1 MVNIILQNKGEV
13 SSTRGKT
20 FQTGRLIALL
30 MLLFA
35 FTGVMK
41 AGTEVVIPNS
51 GSYTTG
57 NYSYYPI
64 NTANSYSLTQQ
75 IYTAYEIGYAGDI
88 LSIQFGMNSQEVARY
103 IQVYMKHV
111 DKNNFT
117 GYYDWVEIDEDDLVY
132 DGIFAFN
139 AYDWS
144 KITLDKSFEYN
155 GEDNLMIC
163 VYDYSGY
170 TNGYSYFYGFNN
182 YSYAYR
188 TKYYAKSVAFD
199 LSDLANQYGNYYTYY
214 RSQIKIEFSNPAILV
229 ANVDEVTM
237 GDRPNDAW
245 MRPHTITLT
254 NTGNFDGTITAIT
267 TEEDYFVVETEL
279 PLTVAPGESVDIEL
293 STTTAAAGD
302 VEDIIT
308 IAYNDSEADQTLEI
322 PVFATAYDP
331 VEGDVWENPI
341 DLNVVETGYSQYMEL
356 GTYWTQE
363 PCPYHNVYELP
374 NSDGY
379 EYLNMKDIVL
389 KFTVEEEF
397 RLYYE
402 ENGGTRKI
410 AVYADDFGGLEGPTS
425 DNSICYGDT
434 YIDYFFE
441 AGTYYIVADNSDD
454 TYRSC
459 YISIQQVDAPYSSW
473 IEDENGWYSWDQMTN
488 VENGDIMRIHVGDN
502 STEMQVL
509 VGTQYPPTT
518 VMVDWMPVVP
528 TYNSMQNTNTYT
540 YVPVEGLVHN
550 AVYFAQVKT
559 RNSSGVTSSMI
570 YPFTSFMDQAA
581 NFTVDNDT
589 VWAGDAITFTW
600 DAIRPVFLGY
610 NFYQNGVKLN
620 DEILT
625 TTTYTVENLEYNPY
639 GYEFALTTVYEA
651 GESVP
656 NPIMVYVGGY
666 ATVQGHVYEQDGT
679 TPINNIGV
687 TVAGLDE
694 FGSVVEYTFTTDEAG
709 KYTGTVKCGY
719 NFVASINNEAYS
731 TEVQQIGYLGNGAT
745 VTGIDFVLTETYFPV
760 ATVTAEEQGENVKI
774 DWTMETRSFQNY
786 RVYRTLDTNDGPFT
800 TENTDLIAETTDL
813 TALDETWAEAQD
825 GKLYKYGVSCVYEGN
840 RTSSA
845 PFELSEGFDEGLPDG
860 WLVMDP
866 YNMGYNW
873 MLGSEAGLGYYKGH
887 NGSKDM
893 MISKSYDSG
902 QSVNH
907 ENYLVTPKVSFSE
920 LSEFSFWACAQDE
933 HYPTEYFSV
942 CVSTTGTYVGDFM
955 WVANYT
961 MTAKGQGNW
970 YQYTVDLGEYA
981 GNEGYIA
988 ICHYNWGG
996 QNGFYLDIDDVELSN
1011 PTIQVAG
1018 ESEIVWSEPLGKDMM
1033 VDGIIS
1039 VRVDLNNADESPEG
1053 AKISFV
1059 NVVEYEQE
1067 NYPVADVIITED
1079 MVVEEDNYYYAVVE
1093 YNNFRKGDY
1102 MLQITR
1108 KGYNAVMA
1116 NLGIYEAGEY
1126 AYTMYENIAPVEM
1139 LSVSHT
1145 GWATWNLLPEQGD
1158 RAFVGYYVSCN
1169 GYGSFVY
1176 DNYFQIPS
1184 SWYLVEGSTYSFGV
1198 EVQYTTGGSSYVYTT
1213 FTYEP
1218 CSNYPAA
1225 TNFEISASAE
1235 GNTLTWTNPE
1245 SMPAEVM
1252 VGDIDDNSWDNSWDF
1267 PDWAQKFPAGT
1278 ITSNEITK
1286 ISYFN
1291 NYNSGYVNRMQFFV
1305 YNGGE
1310 DAPENLIYSSDVL
1323 TMPSVTRYIDHEF
1336 DTPLAIDNTQN
1347 LWVVCRKIS
1356 GTYWAACV
1364 KYNTN
1369 LGNNGFYSW
1378 DGGETWGPLSYYMGD
1393 NYCFKLRVYT
1403 PETLYP
1409 TGVAVYSNGQF
1420 YDIAQGESYVDE
1432 GVFGAY
1438 DYSIRVIWPGNN
1450 MSCMVETEYGV
1461 QTTQLYG
1468 GWNWWSTFINQ
1479 KNYDGLGVLEQQLG
1493 ANGIMIKSQEGSVSY
1508 DEESGEWS
1516 GSLTALNN
1524 QSMYKIQMSDEAVVT
1539 MVGQYDNY
1547 EEDTI
1552 TLYNGWT
1559 YIGYTMHWNAN
1570 LDEALANL
1578 EATDGDMIKSQNNGF
1593 AIYDAEGGWFGSLPY
1608 LTSGYGY
1615 MYKSMNEEE
1624 VKFTYTVNDKNVKS
1638 DNEFMA
1644 KHFVANMNA
1653 YANNMTILAV
1663 VELDDVEVAGD
1674 YELAAF
1680 ANGECRGSVKLVYIP
1695 TMGRYVAFLTVAGDE
1710 AADLSFALYN
1720 TVTEEEILECN
1731 TTAVFSANAMFGDK
1745 DNPAVISF
1753 RGNTGVNELSSSM
1766 AVYPNPVQKG
1776 GNVTITLAEETEM
1789 QVEVLNTLGEV
1800 VSAEKYGMSQAV
1812 VTMPEI
1818 PGIYMIR
1825 IVTGNNNTMF
1835 RKVVVE

>member
-1 MVNIILQNKGEV
+1 MISTILQNKGKQ

-41 AGTEVVIPNS
+41 AGTEVEIPNS
-51 GSYTTG
+51 GSYTTS
-57 NYSYYPI
+57 NYSSFPI
-64 NTANSYSLTQQ
+64 NTGNSYSLSQQ
-75 IYTAYEIGYAGDI
+75 IYTADEIGFAGDI
-88 LSIQFGMNSQEVARY
+88 MSIQFGMNNQAVARY
-103 IQVYMKHV
+103 IKVYMKHV
-111 DKNNFT
+111 DKNSFISN
-117 GYYDWVEIDEDDLVY
+117 YDWVAIDEDDLVY

-139 AYDWS
+139 EYDWS

-155 GEDNLMIC
+155 GEDNLLIC

-170 TNGYSYFYGFNN
+170 ANSYSSFYSFNN
-182 YSYAYR
+182 YSYTYR
-188 TKYYAKSVAFD
+188 TKYYSQGSAFD
-199 LSDLANQYGNYYTYY
+199 LSNLASQYGYYSTYY
-214 RSQIKIEFSNPAILV
+214 RSRIILEFTNPAVLV
-229 ANVDEVTM
+229 ANVVEVAM
-237 GDRPNDAW
+237 GERPNGSW
-245 MRPHTITLT
+245 MRPSTFTLT
-254 NTGNFDGTITAIT
+254 NIGNYDGTITAIT
-267 TEEDYFVVETEL
+267 TEEAYFVIENEL
-279 PLTVAPGESVDIEL
+279 PLTVAPGESVEIEL
-293 STTTAAAGD
+293 STTTAVAGD
-302 VEDIIT
+302 VQDILT

-322 PVFATAYDP
+322 PVLATAYDP
-331 VEGDVWENPI
+331 VAGDVWENPI
-341 DLNVVETGYSQYMEL
+341 DLDVVSTGYDQYFQL
-356 GTYWTQE
+356 GTEYTQE

-374 NSDGY
+374 DSNLD
-379 EYLNMKDIVL
+379 MKDVVF
-389 KFTVEEEF
+389 KFTVEEDF

-402 ENGGTRKI
+402 EYGGTNKI
-410 AVYADDFGGLEGPTS
+410 AVYAEDFGGLDGPTPT
-425 DNSICYGDT
+425 NSICSGD
-434 YIDYFFE
+434 YNIDRFFE
-441 AGTYYIVADNSDD
+441 AGTYYIVADDSDD
-454 TYRSC
+454 AYREC
-459 YISIQQVDAPYSSW
+459 YVNIQQVDVPYYSW
-473 IEDENGWYSWDQMTN
+473 IENEYGQSWDYSTN
-488 VENGDIMRIHVGDN
+488 VENGDIMKIYVGDN
-502 STEMQVL
+502 SAEMQVL

-528 TYNSMQNTNTYT
+528 SYFDNNTFQNTYT
-540 YVPVEGLVHN
+540 YIPVEGLVHN

-559 RNSSGVTSSMI
+559 RNSSGVTSSQI

-589 VWAGDAITFTW
+589 VWAGDNVTFTW
-600 DAIRPVFLGY
+600 DAMRPVFLGY
-610 NFYQNGVKLN
+610 NFYMNGEKLN
-620 DEILT
+620 DELLT
-625 TTTYTVENLEYNPY
+625 ATTYTVENLDYNPY

-656 NPIMVYVGGY
+656 DPVMVYVGGY
-666 ATVQGHVYEQDGT
+666 AIVRGHVYEQDGT

-687 TVAGLDE
+687 TVTGIDE
-694 FGSVVEYTFTTDEAG
+694 FGSEVEYTFTTDEEGA
-709 KYTGTVKCGY
+709 YTGTVKCGY
-719 NFVASINNEAYS
+719 NFVAGIDNVAYS
-731 TEVQQIGYLGNGAT
+731 YEEQNIGYLANGWE

-760 ATVTAEEQGENVKI
+760 ATVTAVEQGENVKI
-774 DWTMETRSFQNY
+774 DWTTETREFQNF
-786 RVYRTLDTNDGPFT
+786 RVYRTLYTNNGPFT
-800 TENTDLIAETTDL
+800 AENTDLIAETTEL
-813 TALDETWAEAQD
+813 TALDETWADAED
-825 GKLYKYGVSCVYEGN
+825 GKLYKYGVSCVYAGN
-840 RTSSA
+840 REASA
-845 PFELSEGFDEGLPDG
+845 PYEFSEGFDEGLPDG
-860 WLVMDP
+860 WSLLDP
-866 YNMGYNW
+866 YNFGYNW

-893 MISKSYDSG
+893 MISKSYDGG
-902 QSVNH
+902 QSVDH
-907 ENYLVTPKVSFSE
+907 ENYLVTPKVSFAE

-942 CVSTTGTYVGDFM
+942 LVSTAGPNVGDFVE
-955 WVANYT
+955 VAYYT

-970 YQYTVDLGEYA
+970 YQYTVGLSQFA

-996 QNGFYLDIDDVELSN
+996 QDGFYLDIDDVELRN
-1011 PTIQVAG
+1011 PTILVDG
-1018 ESEIVWSEPLGKDMM
+1018 ESEIVWSEPMGKDMM
-1033 VDGIIS
+1033 VDGTIS
-1039 VRVDLNNADESPEG
+1039 VRVDLNNPDESPAG

-1059 NVVEYEQE
+1059 NLVEYEQE

-1093 YNNFRKGDY
+1093 YTNFRKGDY
-1102 MLQITR
+1102 TLQITR
-1108 KGYNAVMA
+1108 KGYNAV
-1116 NLGIYEAGEY
+1116 NEYLEIYEAGEY
-1126 AYTMYENIAPVEM
+1126 AYTMYENIAPAEM

-1145 GWATWNLLPEQGD
+1145 GWATWDILPEEGD
-1158 RAFVGYYVSCN
+1158 RAFMRYYVNCN
-1169 GYGSFVY
+1169 GYGSYVY
-1176 DNYFQIPS
+1176 DNYFQIPAN
-1184 SWYLVEGSTYSFGV
+1184 WYLIEGNTYDFNV
-1198 EVQYTTGGSSYVYTT
+1198 QVQYTTGWSYSVYTT

-1218 CSNYPAA
+1218 CSNYPIA
-1225 TNFEISASAE
+1225 TNFQVSASAE
-1235 GNTLTWTNPE
+1235 GNILTWTNPE

-1252 VGDIDDNSWDNSWDF
+1252 VGDTDEYSWDNSWDF

-1278 ITSNEITK
+1278 ISSDEITK

-1310 DAPENLIYSSDVL
+1310 DAPDNLIYTSEVV

-1364 KYNTN
+1364 KYNAN

-1378 DGGETWGPLSYYMGD
+1378 NGGETWEPMSYYMGD
-1393 NYCFKLRVYT
+1393 NYCFKIRVYT
-1403 PETLYP
+1403 PDTLYT
-1409 TGVAVYSNGQF
+1409 TGVAIYSNGNF

-1432 GVFGAY
+1432 GIFGAY
-1438 DYSIRVIWPGNN
+1438 DYAIRVIWPGND
-1450 MSCMVETEYGV
+1450 MSCMLEAEYGV
-1461 QTTQLYG
+1461 QNTQLYG
-1468 GWNWWSTFINQ
+1468 GWNWWSTFISQ
-1479 KNYDGLGVLEQQLG
+1479 ENYDGLGILEQQLG
-1493 ANGIMIKSQEGSVSY
+1493 ENGIMIKSQEGSVSY

-1524 QSMYKIQMSDEAVVT
+1524 QSMYKIQMSNEAVVT

-1578 EATDGDMIKSQNNGF
+1578 NATDGDIIKSQDGF
-1593 AIYDAEGGWFGSLPY
+1593 ATYDAEGGWFGSIPY
-1608 LTSGYGY
+1608 MSSGYGY

-1624 VKFTYTVNDKNVKS
+1624 VKFTYTVSDKNVKS
-1638 DNEFMA
+1638 GNEFMA
-1644 KHFVANMNA
+1644 KHWVANMNA
-1653 YANNMTILAV
+1653 YANNMTIMAV

-1674 YELAAF
+1674 YELASF

-1695 TMGRYVAFLTVAGDE
+1695 TMGRHVAFLTVAGDE
-1710 AADLSFALYN
+1710 AAELRFALYN
-1720 TVTEEEILECN
+1720 TVTEEEIFECN
-1731 TTAVFSANAMFGDK
+1731 TTAVFSANAMYGDK

-1753 RGNTGVNELSSSM
+1753 RGNTGVSELSNSM
-1766 AVYPNPVQKG
+1766 TVYPNPVQKG

-1789 QVEVLNTLGEV
+1789 QVEVINTIGEV
-1800 VSAEKYGMSQAV
+1800 VSVENYGMSHAV

-1825 IVTGNNNTMF
+1825 IVTGNNSTMF